1 MLFSQLTAQQRKDIK
16 ALHRKAIRDEH
27 QEFLAEGLKVCRE
40 LLSSRYLTD
49 CIVVTHN
56 AGDDV
61 MTVAQ
66 EFYERGVP
74 VFSAHAD
81 HFRSMC
87 DAQSPQDILAVVKY
101 RPSHIPTLGDK
112 VIILDSVADP
122 GNVGTIIRTADWFG
136 IHTIIV
142 GAGCADRYNP
152 KVVRST
158 MGSIFHCDVI
168 QVLDLPSF
176 VQSHLHDYC
185 IAGAMLTGTSS
196 PSLLQQYTK
205 LAIVFGNESAGISP
219 SVESILTH
227 TYHIPGDGNAES
239 LNVAIAAAISMYVCM
254 SQ

>member
-27 QEFLAEGLKVCRE
+27 QEFLAEGLKVCKE
-40 LLSSRYLTD
+40 LLSSQYRAD
-49 CIVVTHN
+49 CIVVTHD

-61 MTVAQ
+61 IDIAQ
-66 EFYERGVP
+66 AFYERGVP

-81 HFRSMC
+81 HFRSMS
-87 DAQSPQDILAVVKY
+87 DAQSPQDILAVVNY
-101 RPSHIPTLGDK
+101 SASHIPILDDTI
-112 VIILDSVADP
+112 IILDSVADP

-136 IHTIIV
+136 IKTIIM

-158 MGSIFHCDVI
+158 MGSLFHCDII
-168 QVLDLPSF
+168 QAHDIPAF
-176 VQSHLHDYC
+176 VQSYLPDYC
-185 IAGAMLTGTSS
+185 IAGAMLSGNSS
-196 PSLLQQYTK
+196 PSLLRQHTK

-227 TYHIPGDGNAES
+227 TYHIPGSGKAES
-239 LNVAIAAAISMYVCM
+239 LNVAIAAAISMYVCK
-254 SQ
+254 S